1 MANCTHGFPQGQCL
15 ICSTLA
21 RAAAAGPTTTVA
33 DKPSSDKPSASV
45 DLGALNA
52 IPARPIPRAQTS
64 QATRT
69 GGQEPRARGSAKSKL
84 AVAIVVVVAG
94 ILAWGLFQG
103 IFDLA
108 LRIAEYV
115 VLAVA
120 AGWVGYKLGHYQGRR
135 ETEHQK
141 RHPRAG

>member
-1 MANCTHGFPQGQCL
+1 MANCIHGFPKGQCL

-21 RAAAAGPTTTVA
+21 RTPGNATAVA
-33 DKPSSDKPSASV
+33 DKPGSSVQLDGLNGGPVRALPGPKLGQAKAAADEKPH
-45 DLGALNA
+45 G
-52 IPARPIPRAQTS
+52 
-64 QATRT
+64 
-69 GGQEPRARGSAKSKL
+69 RGSAKSKL
-84 AVAIVVVVAG
+84 AVAVVVIVAG

-120 AGWVGYKLGHYQGRR
+120 AGWVGYKAGHYQARR
-135 ETEHQK
+135 EAERDK
-141 RHPRAG
+141 RHPRAD

>member
-21 RAAAAGPTTTVA
+21 RTAGGAGNTTTVA
-33 DKPSSDKPSASV
+33 DKPGSS
-45 DLGALNA
+45 LELEGLNGG
-52 IPARPIPRAQTS
+52 PARTLARPKA
-64 QATRT
+64 
-69 GGQEPRARGSAKSKL
+69 GQPKGAGEEKLRGRGSTKSKL
-84 AVAIVVVVAG
+84 AVAVVVIVAG

-120 AGWVGYKLGHYQGRR
+120 AGWVGYKVGHHQGRR
-135 ETEHQK
+135 ETEHGK
-141 RHPRAG
+141 RRPKGD